1 MVKNQDYIYKLW
13 IEKNE
18 PNEKDL
24 TEMKKEISNFKYKPK
39 ISIIMPTWN
48 TEEIW
53 LRKAIDSVLN
63 QIYEN
68 WELCITDGGSS
79 VPHVKEVLKIYAEK
93 DKRIKI
99 KFLEKNLGIAGNSNE
114 ALKLAT
120 GEFIG
125 FLDHDDELAPFALYE
140 VVKLLNINPEID
152 FIYSDEDKIDRECN
166 RTKPFFK
173 PDYSPDMFLS
183 YNYIAHFTV
192 IRKSLINKVKGF
204 RLGYDGSQDY
214 DLFLRVLECTNKIA
228 HIPKIFYHW
237 RMTETSAAAST
248 SAKPYAYEAAKR
260 ALKDAMERR
269 KIEIEGVYDGLRIGT
284 YRVKYKIKGSPEIA
298 IIIPTKDKVEV
309 LKECIESIL
318 TKTEYKHFKIFI
330 IDNNSQ
336 EEKTFDYYETLK
348 SFSLIKIL
356 EYNKPF
362 NFSAIINFAV
372 SKIDNEYILFLN
384 NDTKVI
390 TSEWLSAMVEHI
402 QRKEVGAVGAKLLYP
417 DNTIQHAGV
426 ILGLGV
432 GPYRVAGH
440 SHKYISNSAN
450 GYFYRPHV
458 IQNLSAVT
466 GACMLTK
473 KSLFVEVGGFDEKN
487 LPIAFND
494 VDYCLKLRKKGYL
507 IVYTPYAVLYHYE
520 SLSRGHEDTP
530 EKQRRFL
537 KEIKYMLK
545 KWGQIL
551 NNDPYYNPNLSKRS
565 EKFVIEV

>member
-1 MVKNQDYIYKLW
+1 MINQEEAYKLW

-18 PNEKDL
+18 PKEKDL
-24 TEMKKEISNFKYKPK
+24 IEMKKEIDKFKYKPK

-48 TEEIW
+48 PEEIW
-53 LRKAIDSVLN
+53 LKKAIDSVIN

-68 WELCITDGGSS
+68 WELCIADGGSNE
-79 VPHVKEVLKIYAEK
+79 PHVKKVLKMYFEK

-120 GEFIG
+120 GDFIG
-125 FLDHDDELAPFALYE
+125 LLDHDDELAPFALYE
-140 VVKLLNINPEID
+140 VVKLLNKNPEID
-152 FIYSDEDKIDRECN
+152 FIYSDEDKINEEGKRV
-166 RTKPFFK
+166 KPFFK

-192 IRKSLINKVKGF
+192 IRKSLIDKVKGF

-214 DLFLRVLECTNKIA
+214 DLFLRVLECTDKIA
-228 HIPKIFYHW
+228 HIPKILYHW
-237 RMTETSAAAST
+237 RMTKTSAATST

-269 KIEIEGVYDGLRIGT
+269 KVEIEGVFDGLKIGT
-284 YRVKYKIKGSPEIA
+284 YRVKYKINGSPEVS

-309 LKECIESIL
+309 LRECIESIL
-318 TKTEYKHFKIFI
+318 AKTEYKHFKIFI
-330 IDNNSQ
+330 VDNNSQ
-336 EEKTFDYYETLK
+336 EKKTFDYYETIK
-348 SFSLIKIL
+348 NHPKIKIL

-362 NFSAIINFAV
+362 NFSAINNFAV
-372 SKIDNEYILFLN
+372 SKVDTEFILFLN

-426 ILGLGV
+426 ILGLGA
-432 GPYRVAGH
+432 GEYRIAGH
-440 SHKYISNSAN
+440 SHKHIKDSKN

-473 KSLFVEVGGFDEKN
+473 RSLFIEMGGFDEKN
-487 LPIAFND
+487 LSIAFND
-494 VDYCLKLRKKGYL
+494 VDYCLKLRNKGYL

-520 SLSRGHEDTP
+520 SLSRGYEDTP
-530 EKQRRFL
+530 EKEQRFL
-537 KEIKYMLK
+537 KEMEYMFK
-545 KWGQIL
+545 KWGEIL
-551 NNDPYYNPNLSKRS
+551 ENDPYYNPNLSKRS
-565 EKFVIEV
+565 EKFVIST